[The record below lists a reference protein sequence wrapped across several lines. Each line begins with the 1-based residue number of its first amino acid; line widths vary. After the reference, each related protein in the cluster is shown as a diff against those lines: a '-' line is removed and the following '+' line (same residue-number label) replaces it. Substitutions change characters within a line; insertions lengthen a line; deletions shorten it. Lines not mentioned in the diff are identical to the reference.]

1 MCCEIYDCAT
11 NQWTS
16 GPLFVKDMTSNQLS
30 TFQLRTMDDIYN
42 TRICISGYSATN
54 QRKNFIH
61 NISVSSVAQDLT
73 KYWFKQKAQ
82 ELIFSVKEYI
92 NHPEMRRD
100 SLSLSLCFNVDD
112 TVDCFDEYK
121 ELCKKMDEFLHQI
134 MIYDNR
140 TTNSFNKQ
148 NRKFF
153 NILYDNVHFTKECLC
168 ISMANRITYISLWM
182 KDTDMM
188 ANQETQNIHY
198 ACSYVN
204 SYLNAIQCEL
214 ETADPSDVV
223 VNNNKR
229 IGASIQPPL
238 NRDDDGSDYDY
249 LQSSAALQ
257 S

>member
-1 MCCEIYDCAT
+1 
-11 NQWTS
+11 
-16 GPLFVKDMTSNQLS
+16 
-30 TFQLRTMDDIYN
+30 
-42 TRICISGYSATN
+42 
-54 QRKNFIH
+54 
-61 NISVSSVAQDLT
+61 
-73 KYWFKQKAQ
+73 
-82 ELIFSVKEYI
+82 
-92 NHPEMRRD
+92 
-100 SLSLSLCFNVDD
+100 
-112 TVDCFDEYK
+112 
-121 ELCKKMDEFLHQI
+121 
-134 MIYDNR
+134 
-140 TTNSFNKQ
+140 
-148 NRKFF
+148 
-153 NILYDNVHFTKECLC
+153 
-168 ISMANRITYISLWM
+168 M